1 MAIYAL
7 KTLSHIV
14 IDSGDNCSPA
24 PKSAYF
30 LTIKFDKTRHKIIAN
45 NYVKLSSIFLTDA
58 KYADN
63 KYKSIEWNGHLIFV
77 KQDQHCNKVEGC
89 FQYLC
94 RHLFWETRPSYLQSI
109 ISIISNYSEDGK
121 SQWGQRHPELRSKV
135 LPVTRTGLSLLIEFS
150 AFPVNRLNLC
160 PVWISRVFK

>member
-14 IDSGDNCSPA
+14 IDSGNNCSLA
-24 PKSAYF
+24 PTSAYF
-30 LTIKFDKTRHKIIAN
+30 LTIRFDKTRHKIIAN
-45 NYVKLSSIFLTDA
+45 NYVKFSSIFPTDA

-63 KYKSIEWNGHLIFV
+63 KYKSIERKGHLIFV

-94 RHLFWETRPSYLQSI
+94 RHLFLETPPSYLQSI
-109 ISIISNYSEDGK
+109 IRWQKPVGSTPSWIPIK
-121 SQWGQRHPELRSKV
+121 SSASDENRTKLVVRV
-135 LPVTRTGLSLLIEFS
+135 LSVP
-150 AFPVNRLNLC
+150 C
-160 PVWISRVFK
+160 K